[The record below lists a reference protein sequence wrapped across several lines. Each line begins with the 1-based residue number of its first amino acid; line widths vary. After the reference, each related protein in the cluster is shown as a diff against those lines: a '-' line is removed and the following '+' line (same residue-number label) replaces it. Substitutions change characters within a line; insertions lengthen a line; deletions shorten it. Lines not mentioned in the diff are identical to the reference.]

1 MTRVVS
7 VKSKGHTGRHFTLAG
22 VRVFVGDC
30 SLLGVCFAIYFFSTG
45 FDFLAIASGV
55 SLARLIAVALI
66 VVCLF
71 NARNLRFERSS
82 ACGFL
87 FALMG
92 VALIPLLL
100 MDNPQ
105 SGINPLFS
113 LELSVVIA
121 FFALCLPFKEGDVK
135 LCEFAMVAV
144 GLVMCVLLFVSPGA
158 VGTEWVSDRVV
169 VNIAGSQQ
177 DPNEFCG
184 YMLFAVSL
192 LTYTAVKRQHWWN
205 LALVVVIFYCVLLTG
220 SRGGLIANTVAFVAA
235 FCVGFKQTNRRMVWA
250 VLAGVLMFA
259 VVVNI
264 DEVLASL
271 PPSVAERF
279 TGANMSSGTASFR
292 TQAWEDVLTAYI
304 SSDPIRQIFGHGYGA
319 TTQVTFN
326 GLVAHNSYVEV
337 LYTFGLAGLVCYLG
351 SVAVA
356 VVRALH
362 ASRMPLA
369 ITILAF
375 LTLLMT
381 LSAYPFK
388 PFWAVIAIAL
398 MARRP
403 RGDIEP

>member
-1 MTRVVS
+1 MTGAVS
-7 VKSKGHTGRHFTLAG
+7 AKPKGHKDCCFALADIKA
-22 VRVFVGDC
+22 FVGDC
-30 SLLGVCFAIYFFSTG
+30 SPLGVCFATYFFSTG

-55 SLARLIAVALI
+55 SLARLTAVALI

-105 SGINPLFS
+105 SGINPFFS

-192 LTYTAVKRQHWWN
+192 LSYTAIKRQHWWN
-205 LALVVVIFYCVLLTG
+205 LALVAVIFYCVLLTG
-220 SRGGLIANTVAFVAA
+220 SRGGLIANAVAFVAA
-235 FCVGFKQTNRRMVWA
+235 FCVGFKQTNRRMAWA

-264 DEVLASL
+264 DDVLASL

-279 TGANMSSGTASFR
+279 TGASMSGGTASFR
-292 TQAWEDVLTAYI
+292 TQAWKDVMMAYI
-304 SSDPIRQIFGHGYGA
+304 ASDPIRQLFGHGYGA

-337 LYTFGLAGLVCYLG
+337 LYTFGLAGLACYLG
-351 SVAVA
+351 SVSVV

-369 ITILAF
+369 IAILAF
-375 LTLLMT
+375 LALLMT

-388 PFWAVIAIAL
+388 PFWAVIAIVL
-398 MARRP
+398 MARKP
-403 RGDIEP
+403 EGDIEP